1 MKKILF
7 GVCLVSI
14 GLLAGYVPARAQAKP
29 SVKEDITKHFDSE
42 NKKVLVMA
50 KDFPD
55 DKYDFRI
62 KPETRTFG
70 EVVLHVVAGNFY
82 VAKIAKGEK
91 AEFEDLTLKQYP
103 NKAAIVAVLEKSIKE
118 GDAALEAESADDF
131 SKSSAPWV
139 GIIGHSAEQYGTL
152 TGYYRAAGLVPPASR
167 KKGM

>member
-7 GVCLVSI
+7 GVCLILI
-14 GLLAGYVPARAQAKP
+14 GLLASYVPANAQAKP
-29 SVKEDITKHFDSE
+29 SVKEDITKHFDAE
-42 NKKVLVMA
+42 NKKVLEMA

-55 DKYDFRI
+55 DKYDYQI
-62 KPETRTFG
+62 NPQTRTFG
-70 EVVLHVVAGNFY
+70 EVILHVVAGNNY
-82 VAKIAKGEK
+82 VAKISKGEK
-91 AEFEDLTLKQYP
+91 AEFEDLTLKEYP

-118 GDAALEAESADDF
+118 GDAALEAESADAF

-152 TGYYRAAGLVPPASR
+152 AAYYRAAGMVPPASR